1 MSKEI
6 KVPCQT
12 YTIARQCECGG
23 EMKYESDG
31 SMTMVLSTSIYPQM
45 YKCGKTETFSMIYP
59 RPMSTYDM
67 PETAPV
73 ATITNRDHLRDVV
86 NNLLERNFSSS
97 LKDDCKDE
105 SIAEVFGNLGS
116 CDVCPL
122 DNNLIRKCMGFD
134 CEENILEYL
143 QKYGDEPYVQ

>member
-12 YTIARQCECGG
+12 YILTRQCECGG
-23 EMKYESDG
+23 EMKYEPDG
-31 SMTMVLSTSIYPQM
+31 SITMVYPLR
-45 YKCGKTETFSMIYP
+45 YTHKCTKCGKTETFTITYP
-59 RPMSTYDM
+59 RTIYEYDM
-67 PETAPV
+67 PETTLV
-73 ATITNRDHLRDVV
+73 TTMTNRDHLRDVV
-86 NNLLERNFSSS
+86 NNLLEHNFSSP

-105 SIAEVFGNLGS
+105 TIAEVFGYIGN

-122 DNNLIRKCMGFD
+122 DDNPHFKCSAFSCD
-134 CEENILEYL
+134 EDILKYL